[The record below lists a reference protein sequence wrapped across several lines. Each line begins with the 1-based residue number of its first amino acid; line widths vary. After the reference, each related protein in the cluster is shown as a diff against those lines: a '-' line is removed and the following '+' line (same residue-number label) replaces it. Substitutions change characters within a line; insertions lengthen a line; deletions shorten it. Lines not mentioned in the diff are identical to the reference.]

1 MHITRDMGAGVGD
14 RYLCLQCAD
23 MEEEEADR
31 ENKGLNHAM
40 VLMVIGL
47 LTFVLCAGA
56 DVFKFGLAKGFGWW
70 QWSGIALGSL
80 LILIGAIAQTATLW
94 VIGVFA
100 VGLTL
105 VAEWLR
111 FGAEPGF
118 GYKQI
123 LGCLVGAILIAAG
136 LLLRR
141 NQVVRDRRQV
151 H

>member
-1 MHITRDMGAGVGD
+1 MHITRDMGVGAGE
-14 RYLCLQCAD
+14 RHLCLRCAD
-23 MEEEEADR
+23 IEEEEADR
-31 ENKGLNHAM
+31 ESKGLNHAM

-47 LTFVLCAGA
+47 LTMVFCAGA
-56 DVFKFGLAKGFGWW
+56 DVFRFGLAEGFGFW
-70 QWSGIALGSL
+70 QWSGITLGSL

-94 VIGVFA
+94 VIGAFA

-123 LGCLVGAILIAAG
+123 LGCMVGAILIAAG
-136 LLLRR
+136 LHLSRKQVLRYNR
-141 NQVVRDRRQV
+141 
-151 H
+151 